1 MSPILCNLDREN
13 KTVIASRTQVVRAS
27 SRSRA
32 MIVTQIFSQLNEV
45 TISFSNCPISEFIF
59 SIHQSLHAKLLTKQL
74 CKKL

>member
-13 KTVIASRTQVVRAS
+13 ITVIASRTQVARAT

-45 TISFSNCPISEFIF
+45 TNYNQYNVIFKLSN
-59 SIHQSLHAKLLTKQL
+59 K
-74 CKKL
+74 